1 MNSNVVPANPNTY
14 RNNMIGI
21 LNHYLANLAMTIT
34 NLYNFHW
41 NVTDPL
47 FILIHEKTEEYYTRL
62 QAFYDE
68 IAERIK
74 MLNGHPLT
82 TLDQYIHH
90 SVVKNYE
97 SRNYNAQAIIREI
110 ISNFEIL
117 LSIAQEI
124 GNMATGVNDMN
135 TIDIITNHISFFE
148 KQLWMLKAQLLN

>member
-1 MNSNVVPANPNTY
+1 
-14 RNNMIGI
+14 MIGI

-68 IAERIK
+68 IAERKNVKWSSI
-74 MLNGHPLT
+74 NYF
-82 TLDQYIHH
+82 DQYIHH
-90 SVVKNYE
+90 SVVKNFE
-97 SRNYNAQAIIREI
+97 NRNYNAQAIIREI